1 MQGLVFWLETS
12 WRSVQ
17 AVSRAQRGDCKRCV
31 YPQVCVARQVQPG
44 MVPGSHSLFHILRS
58 CHCPGP
64 RYRHWRVPSHG
75 PWSLYRATAHSL
87 SEGETEALF
96 RKEPGR
102 RRCPGVTV
110 EQMQMFTDWIGSST
124 GALSF
129 VFEVRRVDVCR
140 RALWTAI

>member
-64 RYRHWRVPSHG
+64 RYRNWRVPSHG
-75 PWSLYRATAHSL
+75 PWSFYRATAHSL

-102 RRCPGVTV
+102 RRCLGVTV
-110 EQMQMFTDWIGSST
+110 EPDASVHRLDWLLNW
-124 GALSF
+124 GAVLCLCS
-129 VFEVRRVDVCR
+129 EEGGCM
-140 RALWTAI
+140 